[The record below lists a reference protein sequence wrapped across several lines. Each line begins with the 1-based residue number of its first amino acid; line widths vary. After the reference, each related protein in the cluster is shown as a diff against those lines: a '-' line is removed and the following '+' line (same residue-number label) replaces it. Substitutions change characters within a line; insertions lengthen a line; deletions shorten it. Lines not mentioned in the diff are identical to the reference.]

1 MEGGCLMKD
10 PAAEGG
16 EKFQVEIFPDGT
28 FVVVRD

>member
-1 MEGGCLMKD
+1 MKD

-28 FVVVRD
+28 FVVIRD